1 MPPTRLTPELWMAQF
16 LELANRWG
24 VEQISDKEL
33 IFASEQRRLGEWPQ
47 AVAWELWHHNQH
59 KGT

>member
-1 MPPTRLTPELWMAQF
+1 MAQF